1 MANVLFIVQNQV
13 SLIYVANK
21 KKLIYK
27 ISQFH
32 TMFKKIKKQK
42 NNLKKRKKFFLP
54 SRAPRPN

>member
-32 TMFKKIKKQK
+32 TMFKKIKKKK
-42 NNLKKRKKFFLP
+42 NN
-54 SRAPRPN
+54 